1 MTVFRTSP
9 YSFDWG
15 SSIYAKVIATNLYGD
30 SLESL
35 EGNGAIITVTPDKPI
50 NLAEDYSQR
59 TKSTIGLTW
68 EQAPFTG
75 GAVIEDYRI
84 SIAEQGGAFSELA
97 TGLADPA
104 YLATGLTFGTTYE
117 FKVESRNSYSYS
129 PYSDTLTLLCA
140 FKPDPPLVI
149 TTTNT
154 NNLVTV

>member
-1 MTVFRTSP
+1 MTVFRNSP
-9 YSFDWG
+9 YSFEWG
-15 SSIYAKVIATNLYGD
+15 SSIFAKVIATNLYGD

-68 EQAPFTG
+68 EQAPFIG
-75 GAVIEDYRI
+75 GAVIEDFRI

-97 TGLADPA
+97 TGLVDPA

-129 PYSDTLTLLCA
+129 PYSDTITLLCA